1 MVVNQTHQELL
12 EKSRTKLGY
21 DKDKQ
26 VGIIIIVITA
36 NFRQLSQCL
45 RRTQHHIHHHHR
57 RHHHRRRHRDHRQH
71 HHPHR
76 YHHQLSPAA
85 RSVGGGRHGGGGGRL
100 LPGEELTFFTLLALN
115 LQQLFF
121 RDIKPTTIFHCIGP
135 NLQTLENNTT
145 LMLLYAGERYFDFHA
160 QIQKL
165 QNSFLGGHP
174 SPHFSSIV
182 TFTLFRAK
190 SQKLQNVLGGPA
202 YIFLRAKSQK
212 FSFFSKVVS
221 LLLSGRC

>member
-45 RRTQHHIHHHHR
+45 RRTQHHIHHHHH
-57 RHHHRRRHRDHRQH
+57 RHHHRRRHRDHRKH

-121 RDIKPTTIFHCIGP
+121 RDIKPTKIFHRSK
-135 NLQTLENNTT
+135 L
-145 LMLLYAGERYFDFHA
+145 ADVGEQH
-160 QIQKL
+160 
-165 QNSFLGGHP
+165 NSDALVCWREVFSLSCTDSKVAKF
-174 SPHFSSIV
+174 SPRWPPFSS
-182 TFTLFRAK
+182 F
-190 SQKLQNVLGGPA
+190 
-202 YIFLRAKSQK
+202 
-212 FSFFSKVVS
+212 
-221 LLLSGRC
+221 